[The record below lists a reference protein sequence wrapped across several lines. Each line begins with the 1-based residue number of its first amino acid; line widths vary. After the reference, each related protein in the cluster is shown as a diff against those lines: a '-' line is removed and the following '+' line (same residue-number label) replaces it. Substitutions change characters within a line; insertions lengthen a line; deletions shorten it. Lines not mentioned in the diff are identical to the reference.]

1 MKQGKIYNKI
11 ITALLL
17 LVILCYIGYAVF
29 SALSEPLTTVLAIEY
44 EAGAGSRTSGYVVRS
59 EQVLTSRSAITVL
72 DRKEGEKVG
81 IGQTVATGYQT
92 ADAQERQL
100 EIKNLTAQLEQLQY
114 AYAYNT
120 VTAADTANLDS
131 ELLRELT
138 AFVQDVNRRDLTAVS
153 EMSAELKGLILRRS
167 TDETD
172 LASIQ
177 SQMSSLQSQLDQ
189 LRTVSTSDTTRIIAP
204 SSGYFSGTVDG
215 FEAILTPDRLSSITA
230 ADLDGLTAAEV
241 PESACGRLITDSTW
255 YYVTSVQSEY
265 LKESEVGDR
274 VSVSFSHDF
283 YTTLTMTI
291 TRIGDEENGRRLL
304 VLSCSDYIQ
313 NITLLRE
320 QSADV
325 VFQSYAGLRVPK
337 NAVQLDEN
345 NQPGVYILES
355 ATAKWKPVTLLY
367 DNGESYVVE
376 LDKENTDNLWPG
388 DEIIV
393 EANELYDGKVV
404 S

>member
-1 MKQGKIYNKI
+1 M
-11 ITALLL
+11 
-17 LVILCYIGYAVF
+17 
-29 SALSEPLTTVLAIEY
+29 
-44 EAGAGSRTSGYVVRS
+44 
-59 EQVLTSRSAITVL
+59 
-72 DRKEGEKVG
+72 
-81 IGQTVATGYQT
+81 ATGYQT

-283 YTTLTMTI
+283 YTTLTSLEQKIRSIVGSAHSFGGKEKYLVRAPLLSRLTI
-291 TRIGDEENGRRLL
+291 
-304 VLSCSDYIQ
+304 
-313 NITLLRE
+313 
-320 QSADV
+320 
-325 VFQSYAGLRVPK
+325 
-337 NAVQLDEN
+337 
-345 NQPGVYILES
+345 
-355 ATAKWKPVTLLY
+355 
-367 DNGESYVVE
+367 
-376 LDKENTDNLWPG
+376 
-388 DEIIV
+388 
-393 EANELYDGKVV
+393 V
-404 S
+404 SQHVKRNR